1 MPKLFQ
7 DKLDRAVVVAKKK
20 DKSMNRSAFVRN
32 LIEKYVHEEEDVTF
46 VTLKIPT
53 QMCSNSD
60 VLKQW
65 LDTRVPTLLQA
76 LTKTAIP
83 SENTHA

>member
-1 MPKLFQ
+1 MPKPFQ
-7 DKLDRAVVVAKKK
+7 DKLDRAVAVAKKK
-20 DKSMNRSAFVRN
+20 DKGVNRSAFVRN

-53 QMCSNSD
+53 QMCGNAD

-65 LDTRVPTLLQA
+65 LDTRVTTLVQTLVN
-76 LTKTAIP
+76 I
-83 SENTHA
+83 